1 MPPRRAVH
9 HALAAC
15 AVLALAACGGGDPA
29 PFAQPARNA
38 RALATGV
45 TPQATVAVDATS
57 LFDWAEY
64 TYPALFAKGPQNQP
78 LRFEGVDYTIRGYP
92 NGNHLGLTAGGEV
105 YGLGP
110 FTNQVL
116 TSFGMATD
124 YAAQVA
130 ADACK
135 VDPASCSSALPLAAG
150 YDLTLARR
158 ADGSVVAGANGLPWS
173 RAPTTELAGS
183 HFRVVSGLQARS
195 IDLGRLYALAVGTDG
210 QLHGWGVNSGGLLGG
225 SEGNGNV
232 PAPRAMAGLS
242 GVQQALA
249 TQTYALALHDDGS
262 VWHWPGVLTTSTRG
276 AVSTPRAVEG
286 LAGVVS
292 LTALESSAEGA
303 RQRPAAI
310 LSDGSVR
317 ELAWTAR
324 VSFTT
329 DTTLQTHTA
338 TTTAVPG
345 LSGIRRIACNL
356 SHCLALTRAG
366 AVLEWNGQIG
376 LSALAVP
383 TVVPGLAGVVGVAA
397 LADASVAIT
406 RDGRVFSWGGSPWN
420 GHGGAADLTVPT
432 ELGLPA
438 AATAVVAG
446 WQHVSIRLADGS
458 LWGWGANQG
467 GQLGDGT
474 TQDRRTPVK
483 AVGVALN

>member
-1 MPPRRAVH
+1 MPLRRTAP

-15 AVLALAACGGGDPA
+15 AVVTLAACGGGDPA
-29 PFAQPARNA
+29 PSAQPTRTA
-38 RALATGV
+38 RALADAIA
-45 TPQATVAVDATS
+45 PQATSAVDATA

-78 LRFEGVDYTIRGYP
+78 LRFEGVDYTIRGYA
-92 NGNHLGLTAGGEV
+92 NGNYLGLTAGGEV

-116 TSFGMATD
+116 TSFGMASD

-150 YDLTLARR
+150 YDITLARR
-158 ADGSVVAGANGLPWS
+158 ADGSVVSGASGLPWD
-173 RAPTTELAGS
+173 RTPTTELAGS
-183 HFRVVSGLQARS
+183 HFRVVAGLQASS

-249 TQTYALALHDDGS
+249 TQTYALALRDDGS

-276 AVSTPRAVEG
+276 AVSTPRVVDG

-292 LTALESSAEGA
+292 LTALETSVDGA

-329 DTTLQTHTA
+329 DTTLQTHTG
-338 TTTAVPG
+338 TAAVVPG
-345 LSGIRRIACNL
+345 LSDIRRIACKL
-356 SHCLALTRAG
+356 SHCLAITRAG

-376 LSALAVP
+376 RSGLAVP
-383 TVVPGLAGVVGVAA
+383 TAVPGLTGVVGIAA
-397 LADASVAIT
+397 LADASVALT
-406 RDGRVFSWGGSPWN
+406 RDGRVFSWGGSQWN
-420 GHGGAADLTVPT
+420 GHGGGADLPVPT
-432 ELGLPA
+432 ALSLPA
-438 AATAVVAG
+438 AATAVAAG

-483 AVGVALN
+483 ATGVVLN